1 MTYIVGNAVSIWKNL
16 ISLDEIARYSKN
28 TMVEF
33 LDISII
39 EIGDDYLKASMP
51 VCAKTH
57 RPMGF
62 LHGGATVTLAE
73 TVGSFAAYM
82 AAPPGKHCVG
92 LEVNANHI
100 RSVKT
105 GLIYAQAKP
114 IHIGRSTQVWDVRIT
129 DEENNT
135 VAASRITVAVLDG

>member
-1 MTYIVGNAVSIWKNL
+1 MGINVSIWKNL
-16 ISLDEIARYSKN
+16 ISLGEIEQYAKN

-39 EIGDDYLKASMP
+39 EVGDDYLKASMP

-62 LHGGATVTLAE
+62 LHGGASVALAE

-92 LEVNANHI
+92 LEVNANHV
-100 RSVKT
+100 RSVQS
-105 GLIYAQAKP
+105 GLVYAVARP
-114 IHIGRSTQVWDVRIT
+114 IHIGRSTQVWEVRIT
-129 DEENNT
+129 DEQDRT
-135 VAASRITVAVLDG
+135 VSASRITVAVLDGL